1 MSVQMTRA
9 IDRLLASV
17 LTAGLLAG
25 VATAGWAQ
33 NPYGGW
39 AQNPYNLLYVPL
51 DREAAARLHSIVVVG
66 PADAGPT
73 ENFLYYHLESRSDDL
88 WILRGIGDVP
98 APAVRRS
105 SPRQSEDFNRAMMH
119 EAALHLGSDIQAA
132 VAAALARD
140 GFNVST
146 AKIKTDPNA
155 GLDPA
160 ELANIKADAVL
171 GGSLAGVMGYTDDF
185 DGGDFRPSFKLT
197 VALTDVKSQRVLF
210 RQGFYYDAYATV
222 SRHIKVPAVNGKT
235 IELRENNSPNFV
247 FLRPDPRF
255 HFPDYE
261 AVLADPALAAEG
273 LRAAAPLVADKIG
286 EMLKRPYCKPISILL
301 HFCLEP

>member
-1 MSVQMTRA
+1 MTRA

-73 ENFLYYHLESRSDDL
+73 ENFLYYHLESRSD
-88 WILRGIGDVP
+88 G
-98 APAVRRS
+98 S

-235 IELRENNSPNFV
+235 IELRENNSPDFV

>member
-73 ENFLYYHLESRSDDL
+73 ENFLYYHLESRS
-88 WILRGIGDVP
+88 G
-98 APAVRRS
+98 RS

-185 DGGDFRPSFKLT
+185 DGRDFRPSFKLT